1 MAAPLWLTWPHWK
14 HQLTMIQRLDLRLLV
29 HTEHQGVFGWGKIQP
44 HHIAHLG
51 NKIRIGGELERLLPM
66 RIQPEGAPNPLHRA
80 DRKAALP
87 RHAARTGVGALG
99 RSWDGRMLPLWF

>member
-1 MAAPLWLTWPHWK
+1 
-14 HQLTMIQRLDLRLLV
+14 
-29 HTEHQGVFGWGKIQP
+29 
-44 HHIAHLG
+44 
-51 NKIRIGGELERLLPM
+51 M